1 MTEAFVVVQTAEE
14 AVDRLA
20 ALHERATGALNQA
33 LKQYLK
39 DRVEPDAEQRA
50 LFRYPELRL
59 TYHCHGEVPQTTRAY
74 AKVQLPGTYSV
85 TVTHPAAFRKYLLE
99 QLVPLM
105 HDFTVTVEVGVSQQN
120 IPYPYVVEQ
129 GDELAGSG
137 VTAATLARVFPSTD
151 LSAAT
156 DGIADGLYD
165 WENTDP
171 LPLALF
177 DAARVDFSLRRLVH
191 YTGSDWRH
199 VQPWILLTNYHRYV
213 DQFILHGLEQLRSD
227 PRFIRM
233 VLPGNVVIDKSMD
246 HGEASAIA
254 AGVVWHRYQMPA
266 YHLQA
271 TDGHGVT
278 LVNIGVGP
286 SNAKNITDHLAV
298 LRPHC
303 WLMIGHCGGLRQ
315 SQTIGDY
322 VLAHAYMRRD
332 GILDRVVPPNIPIP
346 ALAEVQLALQQA
358 AANVTGEKGE
368 ELKKRLRTGTVLT
381 YDDRNWELRWAQERP
396 LINLSRAVAVDME
409 SGTIAAQGYRLRV
422 PYGTLLCVSDKPLHS
437 EIKLPGSANAFYER
451 AVSQHL
457 KIGIEAVDLLRTEL
471 NSLHSRKLR
480 SFDEPPPLSG
490 WDGHLTVRPLALS
503 VQTVRCSFAM
513 SRPTRP
519 DSRRPGVKPPYSAA
533 RRVAKAP
540 PSEPK
545 LILFNKPFDVL
556 TQFSDEG
563 GRATLKDFIDIP
575 GIYPAGRLDR
585 DSEGLL
591 LLTNDGQLQ
600 ARIADPKHKLAKT
613 YWVQVEGEPSEEQL
627 QRLRDGVELNDGMT
641 LPAEARPLDEP
652 ELWPRNPPVRFR
664 KSIPTHWLEL
674 VIREGRNRQVR
685 RMTAAVGL
693 PTLRLVRVR
702 IGDWS
707 IEGLDQGQWKEVPA
721 RL

>member
-1 MTEAFVVVQTAEE
+1 MNPCSEDFVVAQSAEE

-20 ALHERATGALNQA
+20 ALHQQATGALSQA
-33 LKQYLK
+33 LKRYLK
-39 DRVEPDAEQRA
+39 ERVKPDAEQHRQ
-50 LFRYPELRL
+50 FRYPELRL
-59 TYHCHGEVPQTTRAY
+59 TYQGQGEAPASVRAF
-74 AKVQLPGTYSV
+74 AKVQVPGTYSV
-85 TVTHPAAFRKYLLE
+85 TVTQPAAFRKYLLE
-99 QLVPLM
+99 QLGPLM
-105 HDFTVTVEVGVSQQN
+105 QDFTVRVEVGTSQQN

-137 VTAATLARVFPSTD
+137 VTAAELARVFPSTD

-156 DGIADGLYD
+156 DGTADGLND

-213 DQFILHGLEQLRSD
+213 DQFIRHGLDVLVGES
-227 PRFIRM
+227 RFVRM
-233 VLPGNVVIDKSMD
+233 VLPGNVVIERGMAE
-246 HGEASAIA
+246 GEMQAIIET
-254 AGVVWHRYQMPA
+254 VVWHRYQMPA

-271 TDGHGVT
+271 ADGDGIT

-332 GILDRVVPPNIPIP
+332 GILDRVLPPNIPLP
-346 ALAEVQLALQQA
+346 ALAEVQQALQQA
-358 AANVTGEKGE
+358 ARTVTGEEGD

-437 EIKLPGSANAFYER
+437 EIKLPGAAGAFYER
-451 AVSQHL
+451 AVTQHL
-457 KIGIEAVDLLRTEL
+457 HIGIAALDLLRSQL

-480 SFDEPPPLSG
+480 SFDEPP
-490 WDGHLTVRPLALS
+490 
-503 VQTVRCSFAM
+503 
-513 SRPTRP
+513 
-519 DSRRPGVKPPYSAA
+519 
-533 RRVAKAP
+533 
-540 PSEPK
+540 
-545 LILFNKPFDVL
+545 
-556 TQFSDEG
+556 
-563 GRATLKDFIDIP
+563 
-575 GIYPAGRLDR
+575 
-585 DSEGLL
+585 
-591 LLTNDGQLQ
+591 
-600 ARIADPKHKLAKT
+600 
-613 YWVQVEGEPSEEQL
+613 
-627 QRLRDGVELNDGMT
+627 
-641 LPAEARPLDEP
+641 
-652 ELWPRNPPVRFR
+652 FR
-664 KSIPTHWLEL
+664 
-674 VIREGRNRQVR
+674 
-685 RMTAAVGL
+685 
-693 PTLRLVRVR
+693 
-702 IGDWS
+702 
-707 IEGLDQGQWKEVPA
+707 
-721 RL
+721 